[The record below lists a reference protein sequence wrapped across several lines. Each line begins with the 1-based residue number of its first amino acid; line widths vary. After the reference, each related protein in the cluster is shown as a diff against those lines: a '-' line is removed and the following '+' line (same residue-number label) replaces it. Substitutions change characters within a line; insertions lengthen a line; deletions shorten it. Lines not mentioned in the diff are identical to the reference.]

1 MQNKHDLKSVV
12 LHYGGKV
19 GQSHGWRSMKCI
31 IHDDKMNSASINV
44 ADQKYYCFVCDFSGD
59 VYDIIMRK
67 EGGTLKDAIA
77 RAEGITNGVRGPV
90 SSSNRRKDSLIPR
103 IKRNKQESR
112 RYIPTRYS

>member
-1 MQNKHDLKSVV
+1 MDNKHDLKSVV
-12 LHYGGKV
+12 IHYGGKV
-19 GQSHGWRSMKCI
+19 SNTYGWKSIKCV

-44 ADQKYYCFVCDFSGD
+44 SEQIYYCFVCDFHGD
-59 VYDIIMRK
+59 VYDIIMKK

-90 SSSNRRKDSLIPR
+90 SRSNRRKDSLLPK
-103 IKRNKQESR
+103 IKRNRPENR